1 MESKAGFFFVAHL
14 EVAESDGRGF
24 PPKDER
30 LEPENSLVKLH
41 QPKTETYAK
50 KSNWKKTPKNRG
62 EY

>member
-30 LEPENSLVKLH
+30 LEL
-41 QPKTETYAK
+41 
-50 KSNWKKTPKNRG
+50 KTPWWNFTNPKQKHMQKSQIG
-62 EY
+62 KKHP